1 MLLDN
6 PAMNRADALSL
17 LKEYVQSDSL
27 IRHSL
32 AVEACMRHY
41 ATLLNGNPEIWGLI
55 GLLHDFDYER
65 FPEPPAHTR
74 EGAKILREQNVSEEV
89 IGAILSHADWNLAD
103 YPRDQLARKALFA
116 VDELSGFVT
125 AVAFVR
131 PERMRGLKA
140 KSVKKKMKAKGFAA
154 AVSRDDI
161 LEGAELIGM
170 DLDQHISQVIEAL
183 LASEETLGLTPPS

>member
-140 KSVKKKMKAKGFAA
+140 K
-154 AVSRDDI
+154 VSKRK
-161 LEGAELIGM
+161 
-170 DLDQHISQVIEAL
+170 
-183 LASEETLGLTPPS
+183 